1 MEDLSLHILDIVENS
16 IRAGATEIG
25 IQIVENVREN
35 ILLIEIYDNGKGMS
49 EEMVKQVSDPFF
61 TTKTTRRI
69 GLGIPLLIQ
78 AARETTGD
86 VDIKTGKGEGT
97 TITARFQ
104 YYHIDR
110 KPLGDMEKTM
120 SVLIASNPDIDF
132 SFHHIRNN
140 RSYTL
145 NTAEIRKNLEGIPI
159 NAPKVIKYIKDDIRE
174 WLNETKSIIVGGIT
188 KHRKR
193 GHE

>member
-1 MEDLSLHILDIVENS
+1 MEDLSLHILDISENS

-25 IQIVENVREN
+25 IEIVENVKEN
-35 ILLIEIYDNGKGMS
+35 ILLIEIHDNGKGMS

-69 GLGIPLLIQ
+69 GLGIPFLIQ
-78 AARETTGD
+78 AARETMGD
-86 VDIKTGKGEGT
+86 VDIKTGEGKGT

-104 YYHIDR
+104 YNHIDR
-110 KPLGDMEKTM
+110 KPIGDMEKTM

-140 RSYTL
+140 RSFTL
-145 NTAEIRKNLEGIPI
+145 KTAEIRKKLEGVPI
-159 NAPKVIKYIKDDIRE
+159 NAPQVIKYIKDDIRE
-174 WLNETKSIIVGGIT
+174 WLNETKSIIVGRIT

-193 GHE
+193 GQ

>member
-1 MEDLSLHILDIVENS
+1 MEDLSLHILDISENS

-25 IQIVENVREN
+25 IEIVENVKEN
-35 ILLIEIYDNGKGMS
+35 ILLIEIHDNGKGMS

-69 GLGIPLLIQ
+69 GLGIPFLIQ
-78 AARETTGD
+78 AARETMGD
-86 VDIKTGKGEGT
+86 VDIKTGKGKGT

-104 YYHIDR
+104 YNHIDR

-140 RSYTL
+140 RSFTL
-145 NTAEIRKNLEGIPI
+145 KTSEIRKKLEGIPI
-159 NAPKVIKYIKDDIRE
+159 NAPQVIKYIKDDIRE

-193 GHE
+193 GQ

>member
-1 MEDLSLHILDIVENS
+1 MEDLSLHILDISENS

-25 IQIVENVREN
+25 IEIVENVKEN
-35 ILLIEIYDNGKGMS
+35 ILLIEIHDNGKGMS

-69 GLGIPLLIQ
+69 GLGIPFLIQ
-78 AARETTGD
+78 AARETMGD
-86 VDIKTGKGEGT
+86 VDIKTGKGKGT

-104 YYHIDR
+104 YNHIDR

-140 RSYTL
+140 RSFTL
-145 NTAEIRKNLEGIPI
+145 KTAEIRKKLEGIPI
-159 NAPKVIKYIKDDIRE
+159 NAPQVIKYIKDDIRE

-193 GHE
+193 GQ

>member
-1 MEDLSLHILDIVENS
+1 
-16 IRAGATEIG
+16 GATEIG
-25 IQIVENVREN
+25 IEIVENVKEN
-35 ILLIEIYDNGKGMS
+35 ILLIEIHDNGKGMS
-49 EEMVKQVSDPFF
+49 EKMVQQVSDPFF

-69 GLGIPLLIQ
+69 GLGIPFLIQ
-78 AARETTGD
+78 AARETMGD
-86 VDIKTGKGEGT
+86 VDIKTGKGKGT

-104 YYHIDR
+104 YNHIDR

-140 RSYTL
+140 RSFTL
-145 NTAEIRKNLEGIPI
+145 KTAEIRKKLEGIPI
-159 NAPKVIKYIKDDIRE
+159 NAPQVIKYIKDDIRE

-193 GHE
+193 GQ

>member
-1 MEDLSLHILDIVENS
+1 MEDLSLHILDISENS

-25 IQIVENVREN
+25 IEIVENVKEN
-35 ILLIEIYDNGKGMS
+35 ILLIEIHDNGKGMS

-69 GLGIPLLIQ
+69 GLGIPFLIQ
-78 AARETTGD
+78 AARETMGD
-86 VDIKTGKGEGT
+86 VDIKTGEGKGT

-104 YYHIDR
+104 YNHIDR

-140 RSYTL
+140 RSFTL
-145 NTAEIRKNLEGIPI
+145 KTAEIRKKLEGIPI
-159 NAPKVIKYIKDDIRE
+159 NAPQVIKYIKDDIRE

-193 GHE
+193 GQ